1 MLSVAATLLPGAV
14 PAAYAELAAAAV
26 CAVEEAGEMPDA
38 VGGAVAT
45 DVLEAT
51 VEMLQP
57 GQPTRAPLAR
67 AFAAECGG
75 PAAVLAPL
83 ARPHAETRALAIRLL
98 AALLPRSRNDGGGP
112 GSGTGAHASAAVGF
126 EKFAAAPGAFV
137 HSISS
142 TFAGGSSGGAGA
154 GGSGTGTASGS
165 SRSLQAPPGLFAA
178 VAESLLMYP
187 LTPDIRA
194 ALFELVLGGQPVPAP
209 RAPADRDSREGK
221 TLKSRAEAGYRAAS
235 KVASAAA
242 SKAARF
248 MGGGG
253 AAAATTTGSEFGG
266 ALLRPDADA
275 SSRGVPGSSTPPP
288 RGFFFA
294 CSKSV
299 RTRRCARVC
308 SNSCSGSWRA
318 RPPTRRRSSNKPGG
332 KSGSSR
338 AREDD
343 PANAN
348 PGRTSGATATRTPR
362 SAN

>member
-1 MLSVAATLLPGAV
+1 
-14 PAAYAELAAAAV
+14 
-26 CAVEEAGEMPDA
+26 MPDA

-142 TFAGGSSGGAGA
+142 TFAGGSSGGGRRGRIRDGNRLGILAV
-154 GGSGTGTASGS
+154 ASG
-165 SRSLQAPPGLFAA
+165 PPGLFAA
-178 VAESLLMYP
+178 VAESLFDVSAHAGYSRGAL
-187 LTPDIRA
+187 RA
-194 ALFELVLGGQPVPAP
+194 RPGRSTRP
-209 RAPADRDSREGK
+209 RAPRPGGSR
-221 TLKSRAEAGYRAAS
+221 L
-235 KVASAAA
+235 
-242 SKAARF
+242 ARRQNAQKPR
-248 MGGGG
+248 GGGIPRRVQGCLRRRLQGSSVHGRRRRGGGDDDGIRVWRG
-253 AAAATTTGSEFGG
+253 A
-266 ALLRPDADA
+266 P
-275 SSRGVPGSSTPPP
+275 SSRRRRVVQGASPGSSTPPP

>member
-1 MLSVAATLLPGAV
+1 MPAETLAAHATFLRKLARRDPAALRSLLPPPTLVDAAAEAPPAERDPIVARRRRRALLSVAATLLPGAV

-112 GSGTGAHASAAVGF
+112 GSGTSAHASAAVGF

-165 SRSLQAPPGLFAA
+165 SRSLQAP
-178 VAESLLMYP
+178 
-187 LTPDIRA
+187 R
-194 ALFELVLGGQPVPAP
+194 
-209 RAPADRDSREGK
+209 
-221 TLKSRAEAGYRAAS
+221 
-235 KVASAAA
+235 
-242 SKAARF
+242 
-248 MGGGG
+248 
-253 AAAATTTGSEFGG
+253 
-266 ALLRPDADA
+266 
-275 SSRGVPGSSTPPP
+275 GSSPP
-288 RGFFFA
+288 
-294 CSKSV
+294 S
-299 RTRRCARVC
+299 
-308 SNSCSGSWRA
+308 
-318 RPPTRRRSSNKPGG
+318 RSLF
-332 KSGSSR
+332 
-338 AREDD
+338 
-343 PANAN
+343 
-348 PGRTSGATATRTPR
+348 
-362 SAN
+362 